1 MKAWKEYIFIYIP
14 IGIFCCVINFCVK
27 KDNKS
32 PNVRQYFF
40 YEFEKNEYSMNDLY
54 SGNKLG
60 NISLCMYNGEI
71 SFSLSADETSG
82 KYLVG
87 TTENIYLYEKIALN
101 DISTGASNDIEVAT
115 QIAKDMITKYGM
127 SETLGPISID
137 TEKDPYELQ
146 LLGEKFG
153 DAIGAEVK
161 IMIDTAYARAQTI
174 LINNMPKLDKVAERL
189 LEKEI
194 ISAEEFQELI
204 K

>member
-60 NISLCMYNGEI
+60 NISLCMDNGEI
-71 SFSLSADETSG
+71 SFSLYADETSG

-101 DISTGASNDIEVAT
+101 DI
-115 QIAKDMITKYGM
+115 M
-127 SETLGPISID
+127 
-137 TEKDPYELQ
+137 
-146 LLGEKFG
+146 
-153 DAIGAEVK
+153 
-161 IMIDTAYARAQTI
+161 
-174 LINNMPKLDKVAERL
+174 
-189 LEKEI
+189 LEKKKYKNVEFYSGKVGDWYTAVI
-194 ISAEEFQELI
+194 VSLDRFDYSEYYKSNNKNRYLLYIMKNGDYNFSIKDISVYDAYICFGSSLTDMRYAAILE
-204 K
+204 